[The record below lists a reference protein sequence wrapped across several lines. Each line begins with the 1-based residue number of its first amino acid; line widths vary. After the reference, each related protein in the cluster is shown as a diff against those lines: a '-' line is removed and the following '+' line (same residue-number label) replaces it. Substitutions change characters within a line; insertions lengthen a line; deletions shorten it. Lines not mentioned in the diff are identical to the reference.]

1 MLNADDYVKSL
12 VPAKDFD
19 FDVGDTVDVH
29 VRIVEGDK
37 TRIQIFNGI
46 VIRDRGRGLR
56 RAITVR
62 RVVQGEG
69 VERIFPLASPT
80 VVSVKTKKKG
90 KVRRAKLYYLREK
103 VGKATKVSERR
114 WSKPEGE
121 EGGESPAEAAKP
133 APEARPQAEPQ
144 PVKGTE

>member
-1 MLNADDYVKSL
+1 MLNADDYVRKL

-19 FDVGDTVDVH
+19 FEVGDTVDVH

-46 VIRDRGRGLR
+46 VIRDRGRGTR

-69 VERIFPLASPT
+69 VERMFPLSSPT
-80 VVSVKTKKKG
+80 VVAVKTKKKG
-90 KVRRAKLYYLREK
+90 KIRRARLYYLRDK

-114 WSKPEGE
+114 WTKSGE
-121 EGGESPAEAAKP
+121 EGAEAAAVP
-133 APEARPQAEPQ
+133 ADAAPQPAAEPAKA
-144 PVKGTE
+144 PAKA